1 MAKPKRIKDPAA
13 NAAVLKEYSH
23 LCAICA
29 RPDPQVHHIDENPS
43 NNDILNLLPLCP
55 NHHLSDQHNP
65 TRKIEPTRLRLFR
78 IHKDPVILKPQF
90 QPLFYRMK
98 AVIDSSDPLRGDA
111 LARAAA
117 DLIAFVAALEMGTYY
132 GTRLR
137 ILLTPPD
144 RPTASFHPETA
155 GQLEVIEE
163 EMRQKEAKWELDCK
177 KMIAH
182 ARTEVVRLIVE
193 LLRYQ
198 NWPDH
203 DLAGPKNTRLHS

>member
-1 MAKPKRIKDPAA
+1 MAPKRIKAPAA
-13 NAAVLKEYSH
+13 NAAVLKEFSH

-29 RPDPQVHHIDENPS
+29 RPDPQVHHIDEDPS

-65 TRKIEPTRLRLFR
+65 TRKIEPERLRLFR
-78 IHKDPVILKPQF
+78 IHKDPAILKPQF

-111 LARAAA
+111 MARAAA
-117 DLIAFVAALEMGTYY
+117 DLIAFVAALEMGSYY

-137 ILLTPPD
+137 ILLTPPSK
-144 RPTASFHPETA
+144 PTASFLPETRE
-155 GQLEVIEE
+155 QVEDIEA
-163 EMRQKEAKWELDCK
+163 EMVQKDAEWELACK

-198 NWPDH
+198 DWPDH
-203 DLAGPKNTRLHS
+203 DLTGPKTTGLHS